1 MRRRWKEYGA
11 PPMSSLITQPLIS
24 ERQSQAWSVA
34 ARDSTAKGESW
45 QMDFFFL
52 DPQLTSCNSF
62 QDAAAQCC
70 PVGLPGLQFN
80 DDWRSWKAE
89 EGDIFEEGKEECCKV
104 GTGGEE
110 LPGGRQACL
119 PQGYQDKILKHTG
132 SVSCLL
138 QR

>member
-1 MRRRWKEYGA
+1 MRRHWKEYGA
-11 PPMSSLITQPLIS
+11 PPMASLVTQPLIS

-70 PVGLPGLQFN
+70 PVGLPGLRFVG
-80 DDWRSWKAE
+80 DRRSWKAE
-89 EGDIFEEGKEECCKV
+89 EGDLVQGEEERCKV
-104 GTGGEE
+104 GT
-110 LPGGRQACL
+110 
-119 PQGYQDKILKHTG
+119 
-132 SVSCLL
+132 
-138 QR
+138 